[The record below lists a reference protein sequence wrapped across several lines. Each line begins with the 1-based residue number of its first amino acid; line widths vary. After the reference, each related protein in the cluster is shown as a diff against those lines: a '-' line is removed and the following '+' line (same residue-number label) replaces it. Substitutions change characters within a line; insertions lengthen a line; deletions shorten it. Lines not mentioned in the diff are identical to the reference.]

1 MLNEKQKSAIW
12 LGVTLIIAMN
22 FYPPWQE
29 KGGNPSSYAPIYA
42 PPAPIEGHPP
52 LTIDYPR
59 LLLQWSMV
67 GFLVAGLLTSAQAAS
82 KGSSSKSAAKTTHT
96 EKATASSD
104 AGKTPKESGS
114 LKTAEF
120 NTVIFSGTRSL
131 GEVLAESQDDP
142 DFWEAVGEAR
152 GTLQVPRDRKL
163 QLEVVKSG
171 PVDLANLAPL
181 YKDLFHSIDLSESEV
196 SDEMLKHLA
205 HQTSLEEVDLSHTSI
220 SDQGVVELA
229 KLPSLR
235 KLWLDNTKISDTSI
249 ATLKEMRNLAKIS
262 LSGTEL
268 TESEIKN
275 SKAAFPE
282 SCEIV
287 LPNGSIA

>member
-12 LGVTLIIAMN
+12 LGITIIIAMD

-29 KGGNPSSYAPIYA
+29 KGGNPSGYAPIYA
-42 PPAPIEGHPP
+42 PPPAIEGHPP

-67 GFLVAGLLTSAQAAS
+67 GFLVAGLFTTAQEAPS
-82 KGSSSKSAAKTTHT
+82 KGSAGKGSAKSSSAEKTSAPVATESKRSDHSKSA
-96 EKATASSD
+96 D
-104 AGKTPKESGS
+104 
-114 LKTAEF
+114 F
-120 NTVIFSGTRSL
+120 NTVIFSGNRSI
-131 GEVLAESQDDP
+131 GEVLVESEADP
-142 DFWEAVGEAR
+142 DFWEAVGEAQ
-152 GTLQVPRDRKL
+152 GTLQVPRNRKL
-163 QLEVVKSG
+163 QLEVVKTG
-171 PVDLANLAPL
+171 PVDLAALAPL

-196 SDEMLKHLA
+196 SDEMLKHLV

-220 SDQGVVELA
+220 TDQGVAALT

-235 KLWLDNTKISDTSI
+235 KLWLDNTKISDSSI
-249 ATLKEMRNLAKIS
+249 ASLKEMGKLVKLSLA
-262 LSGTEL
+262 GTEL
-268 TESEIKN
+268 TESEIKK
-275 SKAAFPE
+275 SKPEFPA